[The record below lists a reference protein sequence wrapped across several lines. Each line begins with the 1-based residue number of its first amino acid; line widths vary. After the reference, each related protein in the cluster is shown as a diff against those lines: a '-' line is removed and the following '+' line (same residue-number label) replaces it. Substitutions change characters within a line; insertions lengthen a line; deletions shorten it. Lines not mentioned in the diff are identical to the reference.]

1 MLTSGVSVQ
10 NRSRLTGRK
19 QRLRPKRRRDSGKG
33 QWKLSKKD
41 GQFLKVE
48 RAVRSRD
55 GTGTVHFVFRKEG
68 ANLTNTAAEAHMVLV
83 L

>member
-1 MLTSGVSVQ
+1 MLASRVSVQ

-19 QRLRPKRRRDSGKG
+19 QRLRPERRRDSGKG
-33 QWKLSKKD
+33 QWKLSKD
-41 GQFLKVE
+41 GQFLKVD

-55 GTGTVHFVFRKEG
+55 GTGTVHFVFRKNG